1 METRHIRPDRQ
12 PPPKAI
18 TSLLATYNTS
28 HPLRSPS
35 PLPPS
40 SRVDPSKPQRQAPPT
55 SSSPLLWTI
64 PTWFAFLRFALAK
77 GVHIIWS
84 LISHF
89 LWGPARQSWGYRM
102 TFVSDLVSGF
112 WQVVEADMIIDC
124 LIYAKCGST
133 LVVGRYRTHSPT
145 HLTTHPHSPSSRRR
159 SDANHI
165 RGTSSKWE

>member
-1 METRHIRPDRQ
+1 MEDNHVPVAFAAIPNPSPETNMETRQARYDRPA
-12 PPPKAI
+12 PPKAI
-18 TSLLATYNTS
+18 SSLLESYNTS

-40 SRVDPSKPQRQAPPT
+40 SRVNPSIPQRQAPPT

-77 GVHIIWS
+77 GAHIIWS

-102 TFVSDLVSGF
+102 TFVSTLPADVPQDDAEIRSFPSCGTLPSIRA
-112 WQVVEADMIIDC
+112 WQ
-124 LIYAKCGST
+124 
-133 LVVGRYRTHSPT
+133 
-145 HLTTHPHSPSSRRR
+145 
-159 SDANHI
+159 
-165 RGTSSKWE
+165 TSS

>member
-1 METRHIRPDRQ
+1 METRQIRSDRR
-12 PPPKAI
+12 PPPKVI
-18 TSLLATYNTS
+18 STLLESYNTS

-40 SRVDPSKPQRQAPPT
+40 SRVDPNLPQRQAPPT

-77 GVHIIWS
+77 GLHIIWS

-102 TFVSDLVSGF
+102 TFVS
-112 WQVVEADMIIDC
+112 A
-124 LIYAKCGST
+124 
-133 LVVGRYRTHSPT
+133 PN
-145 HLTTHPHSPSSRRR
+145 RR
-159 SDANHI
+159 S
-165 RGTSSKWE
+165 EV

>member
-1 METRHIRPDRQ
+1 METRQVRSDRR
-12 PPPKAI
+12 PPPKVI
-18 TSLLATYNTS
+18 SSLLESYNTS

-40 SRVDPSKPQRQAPPT
+40 SRVDPNLPQRQAPPT

-77 GVHIIWS
+77 GLHIIWS

-102 TFVSDLVSGF
+102 TFVSPPN
-112 WQVVEADMIIDC
+112 W
-124 LIYAKCGST
+124 
-133 LVVGRYRTHSPT
+133 
-145 HLTTHPHSPSSRRR
+145 PHER
-159 SDANHI
+159 
-165 RGTSSKWE
+165 